1 MENPNKR
8 KSTILDEAEIQL
20 AHRESE
26 NRRIAEL
33 RKRTDRCV
41 CRYCGEKLSL
51 RKITYAAYD
60 EAKIEIYCE
69 KCDRIEYGTEPLIY
83 RMAEYYV
90 DEIKFDYYPN
100 FDENTRKRRMNV
112 ASICDI
118 IQWGFKNSGMLTEN
132 GFVVDLQIDE
142 SILGEVTAL
151 SESELRKI
159 NEG

>member
-1 MENPNKR
+1 MENPNR
-8 KSTILDEAEIQL
+8 RSVSMLDEAAIEL
-20 AHRESE
+20 AHKESE

-33 RKRTDRCV
+33 RKRTNRCV
-41 CRYCGEKLSL
+41 CRYCGGNLSL

-83 RMAEYYV
+83 RMAEYYA

-112 ASICDI
+112 ATICDI
-118 IQWGFKNSGMLTEN
+118 MQWGFKNSGMLTED
-132 GFVVDLQIDE
+132 GFTVDLQVDP
-142 SILGEVTAL
+142 SVLGEVTAL
-151 SESELRKI
+151 SESELKKI